1 MIEPVSNAG
10 RGRWSLRRRIVSGLV
25 VYVVLLTAGV
35 LGNDLYVNEHA
46 EALVWESLLHG
57 EMNHFLSRRAADPQH
72 QWIPTAAHELY
83 ELLPGLDTHPELRAL
98 APGVHDEIVIGGR
111 ERVVLIQPG
120 ASGERY
126 ALSLDITELERG
138 EATIRGA
145 VFIAAFLSALL
156 LAVLAAWGV
165 SRLTRPL
172 RIVADQIR
180 SLNPERSG
188 QRVLIP
194 DNSSAEVAVIAEAMN
209 AYSVQIEQFIERER
223 EFITTASHEL
233 RTPLSIIDGAVSLTL
248 NESGLPSQVM
258 ARLERIHQTVADV
271 NELMAMLLVLAK
283 NPARLADANEDV
295 SLNQVVLDCVHELKS
310 LADGKGLSVAAMI
323 SVNSR
328 VLGPAPMIKSAISNL
343 IRNAIEHSHQGQV
356 AVYLDAPGT
365 VRIVNPGGSIDAQEL
380 SRIYTRLARGDGR
393 DGGGIGLA
401 LISKL
406 CTHCGWTLTFAET
419 ENHGI
424 RMAIKFPVHDAPH

>member
-1 MIEPVSNAG
+1 MSGSAATKPH
-10 RGRWSLRRRIVSGLV
+10 RWSLRRRIVAGLV

-35 LGNDLYVNEHA
+35 LANDFYVNERA

-57 EMNHFLSRRAADPQH
+57 EMNHFLERRAADPQH
-72 QWIPTAAHELY
+72 RWTPTAAHELY
-83 ELLPGLDTHPELRAL
+83 ELRPGESTHPELRAL
-98 APGVHDEIVIGGR
+98 PPGVHDEILIGGR
-111 ERVVLIQPG
+111 ERVVLIEPG
-120 ASGERY
+120 TAGERY

-138 EATIRGA
+138 EAAIRGA
-145 VFIAAFLSALL
+145 VFIAAFVSALL
-156 LAVLAAWGV
+156 LAILAAWGV

-172 RIVADQIR
+172 KTVADQIR
-180 SLNPERSG
+180 ALSPGKSG

-194 DNSSAEVAVIAEAMN
+194 EHSSAEVAVIAEAMN

-223 EFITTASHEL
+223 EFISTASHEL
-233 RTPLSIIDGAVSLTL
+233 RTPLSIIDGAVSLAL
-248 NESGLPSQVM
+248 DDSGLTAPAQ
-258 ARLERIHQTVADV
+258 ARLERIRQTVADV

-283 NPARLADANEDV
+283 NPDRLADASEVV
-295 SLNQVVLDCVHELKS
+295 SLNQIVMDCVHELKP
-310 LADGKGLSVAAMI
+310 LADGKGLSVAARI
-323 SVNSR
+323 SISSH
-328 VLGPAPMIKSAISNL
+328 VLGPAPMIKSAIGNL

-356 AVYLDAPGT
+356 AVYLDTPGI
-365 VRIVNPGGSIDAQEL
+365 VRIVNPGGSIDAEEL

-406 CTHCGWTLTFAET
+406 CTHCGWDLSFAET

-424 RMAIKFPVHDAPH
+424 RMSIRFPQSGPSS